1 MFIFFIKKSFA
12 LVFTVCCILGIIIF
26 PAGCS
31 DPDTTYMQKAATEL
45 IDVLWNVDY
54 NTFTHEKTT
63 EYAKKYYDSD
73 FLRDYESDIV
83 YNAGVTSVKE
93 EKLITK
99 VLSKK
104 DVGASVEDFGDTTYQ
119 KYRMK
124 AQIEIISY
132 KPSVPED
139 SVFEEGKKYDL
150 VFTLYFKNENDALKL
165 SAFGYEP
172 EKGSLLPKRANNV
185 PLTLEQK
192 KALENIAK
200 EYSALRYNFDYRTY
214 DPKKVLTFCENNMT
228 EALLKKEDFTLKFLN
243 DFYNDIKDYQMKS
256 EITDFEVLSVD
267 ENKTALDLGDG
278 IVFYYLVS
286 TEVKYKLSAIPEYF
300 LQTQIKE
307 GQINTVREI
316 LGFDF
321 NNGRLKIA
329 FAEYE

>member
-1 MFIFFIKKSFA
+1 MFIFLMKKV
-12 LVFTVCCILGIIIF
+12 LVFILAALSILGVMLL
-26 PAGCS
+26 PSGCS
-31 DPDTTYMQKAATEL
+31 DRDTAYMRKAADEL

-54 NTFTHEKTT
+54 NTFTPEKTT

-83 YNAGVTSVKE
+83 YNAGITSVKD

-124 AQIEIISY
+124 AQIEIKSY
-132 KPSVPED
+132 KPVVPED
-139 SVFEEGKKYDL
+139 SIFEEGKKYDL
-150 VFTLYFKNENDALKL
+150 IFTLYFKNENDVLKL

-172 EKGSLLPKRANNV
+172 EKGTLLPKRANNV
-185 PLTLEQK
+185 PLTPEQK
-192 KALENIAK
+192 KELESIAK
-200 EYSALRYNFDYRTY
+200 NYSALRYGFDYRTY
-214 DPKKVLTFCENNMT
+214 DPGKVLSFCEKNMT
-228 EALLKKEDFTLKFLN
+228 QALLKKEDFTPNFLN
-243 DFYNDIKDYQMKS
+243 DFNNDIKSYQMKS
-256 EITDFEVLSVD
+256 EITDLKVLSVD

-278 IVFYYLVS
+278 LVFYYLVS
-286 TEVKYKLSAIPEYF
+286 TEIKYKLIAMPDYF
-300 LQTQIKE
+300 LKTQMKE
-307 GQINTVREI
+307 GQIDTVREV

-321 NNGRLKIA
+321 VNGIPKIA